1 MCNDRGFIDY
11 CQIVSYISNHI
22 YGKIKPYGCLSLV
35 NLLYTDEYIILIL
48 QSMFHVKHF
57 GFLFPYYY
65 SIVLIYIYN
74 FSQMEILT
82 PFVILGG
89 VRLCFNPFIGS
100 SVLLIGQLPNQF

>member
-48 QSMFHVKHF
+48 QRNVSRETFWLSF
-57 GFLFPYYY
+57 
-65 SIVLIYIYN
+65 
-74 FSQMEILT
+74 
-82 PFVILGG
+82 
-89 VRLCFNPFIGS
+89 
-100 SVLLIGQLPNQF
+100 SVLLFNSLDIYL